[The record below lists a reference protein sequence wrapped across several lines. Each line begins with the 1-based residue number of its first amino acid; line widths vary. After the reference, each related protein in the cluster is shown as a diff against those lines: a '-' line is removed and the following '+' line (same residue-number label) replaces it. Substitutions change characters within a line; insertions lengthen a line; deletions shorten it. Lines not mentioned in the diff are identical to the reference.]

1 MSRTT
6 AQNPSLVSGQ
16 GLCGRHIR
24 NRAVLVNLQ
33 QRGQIGK
40 HLGHCKEPQRR
51 RRGQPQ
57 RGTQKSW
64 EDALIA
70 TSSVQSEGAESK
82 EPHPSPAPS
91 PNREH
96 CPLQRQKAQLAVC
109 CVQRALC
116 SVLCEVDSV
125 QCAAASYLPRPSSSD
140 AMLVG
145 IACQPNISQNHPT
158 EHNTLR
164 HKLFHDSNHAQSSPK
179 KHDTPCVCGVGGY
192 ED

>member
-40 HLGHCKEPQRR
+40 HLGHCKEPPRR

-70 TSSVQSEGAESK
+70 TSSVQRSQSSPSLPRPLPKQGALS
-82 EPHPSPAPS
+82 
-91 PNREH
+91 
-96 CPLQRQKAQLAVC
+96 LATVKS
-109 CVQRALC
+109 AAC
-116 SVLCEVDSV
+116 SVLCTACLMQRVVVCSG
-125 QCAAASYLPRPSSSD
+125 QCAAASFLPRPSSSD

-158 EHNTLR
+158 KHNTPR
-164 HKLFHDSNHAQSSPK
+164 HKLFHESNHAQSSPK
-179 KHDTPCVCGVGGY
+179 KHDTTCVCGVGGY